1 MWGLNDHLTFA
12 VHGGGDNGGG
22 VAGGV
27 ENLLSFLE
35 MLVRQSP
42 AESFNSVLPG
52 IATLQN
58 IHPLLVH
65 FPIALLTL
73 FFTLDLIG
81 SLAKRTEW
89 RQIAG
94 AFLYL
99 GTVFAAL
106 TVAAGLVAAG
116 SVAHGG
122 DVHEI
127 MEHHEHLGISVLS
140 LAALLSAWRL
150 LSKGLIAGPANTL
163 FLLLAAILSALLAFT
178 ADLGGLMVYKHGV
191 SVQAADQV
199 NRAAALAHEH
209 EGVAPQNLPATPD
222 ETEIEDLNPE
232 DTHQD
237 ETPHG
242 PAGHH
247 HDHDHA
253 H

>member
-27 ENLLSFLE
+27 ESLLSFLE
-35 MLVRQSP
+35 VLVRQSP
-42 AESFNSVLPG
+42 SESLDSLLPG
-52 IATLQN
+52 VAALQN

-65 FPIALLTL
+65 FPIALLTM

-81 SLAKRTEW
+81 SVAKRSEW

-140 LAALLSAWRL
+140 LATALSAWRL
-150 LSKGLIAGPANTL
+150 FSKGLIVGPANTL
-163 FLLLAAILSALLAFT
+163 YLLLAAILAALLAFA

-191 SVQAADQV
+191 SVHAADQV
-199 NRAAALAHEH
+199 NQAAARAHEH
-209 EGVAPQNLPATPD
+209 EGAVEDSLPATHEEAEVEDLKPEDSHYD
-222 ETEIEDLNPE
+222 ET
-232 DTHQD
+232 TH
-237 ETPHG
+237 G
-242 PAGHH
+242 AAGHH
-247 HDHDHA
+247 HDHHHA